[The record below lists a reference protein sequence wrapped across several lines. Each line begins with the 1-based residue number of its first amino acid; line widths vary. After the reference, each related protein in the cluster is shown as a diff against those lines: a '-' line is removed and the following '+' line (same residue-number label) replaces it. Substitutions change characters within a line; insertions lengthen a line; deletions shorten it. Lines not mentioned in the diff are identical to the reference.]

1 LEEKTGIDMEEA
13 AAALAGNS
21 VFRDLGEK
29 PRHDI
34 LAKAKTV
41 TLTIGAVLFQ
51 RGESGDCAFVIV
63 DGELDV
69 LVDLGIG
76 TVELA
81 VLGPRQLV
89 GEIGVFGDMP
99 RTATVVARTPA
110 RLLRL
115 DRADVMDILTTSAA
129 ASRAIITNLGRRL
142 NTVNQPLAFLSVAA
156 RALKRDALDTEGLEA
171 LTAAAK
177 NLGSFGESFD
187 ELIREVQA
195 KQVRRHD
202 MAIATR
208 VQQSVLPP
216 PWQPSSQAAKAFSL
230 HAFMRPTRDVGGDLY
245 DYFMI
250 DPGHLA
256 VVVADVSGKS
266 VPAALFMVM
275 FRTAVKAVATPGT
288 DAAQILERANA
299 ILTEENDACMFVTVF
314 FGILDCAS
322 GTLRYVNAGH
332 NPPYLLPADGP
343 MRTLPAHGVAIGMVD
358 TPGYGTRETTL
369 TPGDLLFLFTDG
381 ITEALAPDGE
391 QYGESRLEA
400 ILEDSR
406 AESPTAVVER
416 VVGAVDAFAGK
427 REQSDDITCLALLF
441 RPPIG

>member
-1 LEEKTGIDMEEA
+1 VAENIDLAEA

-29 PRHDI
+29 PRQDI
-34 LAKAKTV
+34 LAKAETV
-41 TLTIGAVLFQ
+41 DLAVGAVLFQ

-89 GEIGVFGDMP
+89 GEIGVFGDTP

-115 DRADVMDILTTSAA
+115 DRADVLDILTNSAA

-142 NTVNQPLAFLSVAA
+142 NTVNQPLALLSVAA
-156 RALKRDALDTEGLEA
+156 RALKRDEMDTEGLEA

-187 ELIREVQA
+187 EMIREVQA

-216 PWQPSSQAAKAFSL
+216 PWHPGSPAAKAVSL
-230 HAFMRPTRDVGGDLY
+230 HAVMRPTRDVGGDLY

-250 DPGHLA
+250 DPDHLA

-275 FRTAVKAVATPGT
+275 FRTAVKAVATPGA
-288 DAAQILERANA
+288 DAAQILARANA
-299 ILTEENDACMFVTVF
+299 ILAEENDAGMFVTVF

-332 NPPYLLPADGP
+332 NPPYLLPSAGP
-343 MRTLPAHGVAIGMVD
+343 LQTLPAHGVAIGMVD
-358 TPGYGTRETTL
+358 TPRYETREACL
-369 TPGDLLFLFTDG
+369 APGDLLFLFTDG
-381 ITEALAPDGE
+381 ITEAFSPDGE
-391 QYGESRLEA
+391 QYGEPRLEA
-400 ILEDSR
+400 ILEGSR
-406 AESPTAVVER
+406 AESPKAVVER
-416 VVGAVDAFAGK
+416 VVSAVDAFAAK
-427 REQSDDITCLALLF
+427 REQSDDITCLALVF
-441 RPPIG
+441 RPPIGE